1 MPENTVKE
9 STSAVEV
16 DSFEFLLF
24 LILLLV
30 LMGSQHTFSSH
41 FEVLSREIN
50 RVNSFLNMFS
60 TTANGLKS
68 LVENGK
74 VH

>member
-1 MPENTVKE
+1 MPENAVNE
-9 STSAVEV
+9 SSSAVEV

-41 FEVLSREIN
+41 FEVLTREIN
-50 RVNSFLNMFS
+50 RIDSFLNMFS
-60 TTANGLKS
+60 TTANGLKT
-68 LVENGK
+68 LVANAR